1 MRILGRHILVEFYE
15 CNKDILNNKDLI
27 QTYMEEAAVKSNAT
41 IVNAVFHRFSPHG
54 VSGVVVIAESHL
66 AVHTWPEYNYAAVDL
81 FTCGSSVN
89 PWVAFEILK
98 DGLRAEQF
106 TINEIKRGLPD
117 TEEDSFDIQ
126 IQHKPLAACD
136 APCPKVEDPDLSGC
150 EACKA

>member
-27 QTYMEEAAVKSNAT
+27 QTYMEKAAVKSNAT

-89 PWVAFEILK
+89 PWVAFDILK
-98 DGLRAEQF
+98 DSLGAEQF

-136 APCPKVEDPDLSGC
+136 ASRPKGRGIPVINF
-150 EACKA
+150 

>member
-41 IVNAVFHRFSPHG
+41 IVNSVFHRFSPHG

-136 APCPKVEDPDLSGC
+136 APRPKGRGIPVINL
-150 EACKA
+150 